1 MSESLH
7 RLDAEACRGDGICVE
22 ICPEKVLEV
31 VDGKA
36 ATVRERADRCILCGQ
51 CVAVCP
57 NEALRL
63 TKLPDKD
70 FQKLKAHPVDDAA
83 FLEFLRHR
91 RSVRTF
97 KNEPVERP
105 LIEKILEAAATAP
118 MGMPPHSTRVLVLDR
133 REELDFLLG
142 QLVKDYA
149 AFVKGFSNPLYRL
162 MVRLSAGSVNFRLL
176 KDFVLDV
183 ARNANE
189 AYHRDGTDRY
199 MYHAPVLMLFHGSRG
214 AVSFEENA
222 HLVCDHAMLAA
233 LSLGLGSTIIG
244 MISPVVDRSKT
255 LRERYGIPEDNK
267 VITSL
272 VIGHPKY
279 KYRQGIRRDLAG
291 VRYL

>member
-1 MSESLH
+1 MNESLH
-7 RLDAEACRGDGICVE
+7 RLDADACRGDGICVE

-31 VDGKA
+31 LDGKA
-36 ATVRERADRCILCGQ
+36 ATVRERADKCILCGQ

-57 NEALRL
+57 NEALGL
-63 TKLPDKD
+63 TKLPNEG
-70 FQKLKAHPVDDAA
+70 FQKLAAHPVDHAA

-91 RSVRTF
+91 RSVRAF
-97 KNEPVERP
+97 KDAPVERP

-118 MGMPPHSTRVLVLDR
+118 MGMPPHSTRVLILDR

-149 AFVKGFSNPLYRL
+149 AFAKGFSNPLYRL
-162 MVRLSAGSVNFRLL
+162 MVRLSAGAANFRLL
-176 KDFVLDV
+176 RDFVLEV

-199 MYHAPVLMLFHGSRG
+199 MYGAPVLMLFHGSRG

-244 MISPVVDRSKT
+244 MIPPVVDRSKI
-255 LRERYGIPEDNK
+255 LRERYGITEDNK

-272 VIGHPKY
+272 IIGYPKY
-279 KYRQGIRRDLAG
+279 KYRQGIHRELAG
-291 VRYL
+291 VRYP